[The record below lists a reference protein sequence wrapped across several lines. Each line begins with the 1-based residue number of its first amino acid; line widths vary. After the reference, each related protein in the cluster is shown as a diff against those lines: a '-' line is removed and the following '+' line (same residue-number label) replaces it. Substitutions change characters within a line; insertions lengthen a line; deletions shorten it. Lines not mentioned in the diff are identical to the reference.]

1 MHKSSNSPRASMT
14 YALYYGNR
22 GFFPASLIAGAREE
36 LPRALKAAG
45 HEVIQMDAGATRA
58 GAVETPEEGRK
69 YAHFLEEN
77 RGKFDG
83 VILSL
88 PNFGDETGATA
99 ALRDAGVPILVQ
111 AYPDEMDK
119 MGPASRRDSFCGKL
133 SVMDVFHQNGIPFTA
148 LAPHTVHPSSARFA
162 DNLAY
167 FDRLCRVVRA
177 GRRMTVGALGARTT
191 PFRTVRIDEL
201 ALEKHGVTVE
211 TMDMADVMDR
221 MRALTPSAA
230 GYAEKRRT
238 LDGVAAWEG
247 VPEKSRDNLTRLF
260 VVLEGLTEEMS
271 LAAISIRCWTEIQ
284 KEMSISPCVVNG
296 IMADQGLP
304 VACEVDT
311 GSAVM
316 MRLLGAAAS
325 APTTI
330 MDWNNN
336 YGDDDDKC
344 ILFHC
349 GNAPTS
355 LMAGPGRI
363 TDHAILSNSIGT
375 GKGFGCNQGR
385 LKPGPFTFGGL
396 MSEDGELKA
405 YLGEGTMTADP
416 IPGNFFGV
424 AGVAK
429 IDKLQDV
436 LLHLGARGHRHHVA
450 LTPGQV
456 MASTR
461 EAMEKYLGYEVS
473 APQLPN

>member
-1 MHKSSNSPRASMT
+1 MHTMT

-36 LPRALKAAG
+36 LPRAVRALG
-45 HEVIQMDAGATRA
+45 HEVIQMEAGATRH
-58 GAVETPEEGRK
+58 GAVETPEEGRR
-69 YAHFLEEN
+69 YAEFLAQK
-77 RGKFDG
+77 RGTFHG

-88 PNFGDETGATA
+88 PNFGDETGAVA

-133 SVMDVFHQNGIPFTA
+133 SIMDVFHQNGIPFTA
-148 LAPHTVHPSSARFA
+148 LAPHTVHPGHARFRE
-162 DNLAY
+162 NMTY
-167 FDRLCRVVRA
+167 FDRVCRVVRA

-201 ALEKHGVTVE
+201 ALERHGITVE

-221 MRALTPSAA
+221 MRAVKPREAA
-230 GYAEKRRT
+230 YGEKRRS
-238 LDGVAAWEG
+238 LDSVAAWDG
-247 VPEKSRDNLTRLF
+247 VPEAARDSLARLF
-260 VVLEGLTEEMS
+260 VVLEDIAREMS
-271 LAAISIRCWTEIQ
+271 LAAMSIRCWTEIQ
-284 KEMSISPCVVNG
+284 KEMGISPCVVNG
-296 IMADQGLP
+296 IMADQGIP

-325 APTTI
+325 SATAI

-336 YGDDDDKC
+336 YGDDDDRC

-349 GNAPTS
+349 GNAPSS
-355 LMAGPGRI
+355 LMAAPGKV
-363 TDHAILSNSIGT
+363 TDHAILQNSIGP
-375 GKGFGCNQGR
+375 GRGFGCNQGR
-385 LKPGPFTFGGL
+385 LKPGAFTFGGL
-396 MSEDGELKA
+396 MSEDGRLKA
-405 YLGEGTMTADP
+405 YLGQGTMTADA

-424 AGVAK
+424 AGVAR
-429 IDKLQDV
+429 IPRLQDV
-436 LLHLGARGHRHHVA
+436 LLHLGNEGHRHHVA
-450 LTPGQV
+450 LTPGEV

-461 EAMEKYLGYEVS
+461 EAMTKYLGYDVTT
-473 APQLPN
+473 PQELRA

>member
-1 MHKSSNSPRASMT
+1 
-14 YALYYGNR
+14 
-22 GFFPASLIAGAREE
+22 
-36 LPRALKAAG
+36 
-45 HEVIQMDAGATRA
+45 
-58 GAVETPEEGRK
+58 
-69 YAHFLEEN
+69 
-77 RGKFDG
+77 
-83 VILSL
+83 
-88 PNFGDETGATA
+88 
-99 ALRDAGVPILVQ
+99 
-111 AYPDEMDK
+111 
-119 MGPASRRDSFCGKL
+119 
-133 SVMDVFHQNGIPFTA
+133 
-148 LAPHTVHPSSARFA
+148 
-162 DNLAY
+162 
-167 FDRLCRVVRA
+167 VVRA

-201 ALEKHGVTVE
+201 ALEKHGITVE

-221 MRALTPSAA
+221 MRSLKPTRP
-230 GYAEKRRT
+230 GYSEKRKT
-238 LDGVAAWEG
+238 LDGVSSWDG
-247 VPEKSRDNLTRLF
+247 VPEKARDNLTRLF
-260 VVLEGLTEEMS
+260 VVLEGLTEEMA

-284 KEMSISPCVVNG
+284 KEMGISPCVVNG

-336 YGDDDDKC
+336 YGEDDDKC

-355 LMAGPGRI
+355 LMAAPGRI

-385 LKPGPFTFGGL
+385 LKAGPFTFGGL
-396 MSEDGELKA
+396 MSENGALRA
-405 YLGEGTMTADP
+405 YLGEGTMTSDP

-429 IDKLQDV
+429 IDNLQDV
-436 LLHLGARGHRHHVA
+436 LLHLGAQGHRHHVA

-473 APQLPN
+473 TPQA

>member
-1 MHKSSNSPRASMT
+1 MPTMT

-36 LPRALKAAG
+36 LPRALKAQG
-45 HEVIQMDAGATRA
+45 HEFIQMDAGATRA

-69 YAHFLEEN
+69 YAAFLAQN
-77 RGKFDG
+77 RGKYDG
-83 VILSL
+83 VILCL
-88 PNFGDETGATA
+88 PNFGDETGAVA

-119 MGPASRRDSFCGKL
+119 MGPATRRDSFCGKL
-133 SVMDVFHQNGIPFTA
+133 SVMDVFHQNGVPFTA
-148 LAPHTVHPSSARFA
+148 LAPHTVHPQNARFK

-201 ALEKHGVTVE
+201 ALEKHGITVE

-221 MRALTPSAA
+221 MRAVKPQAP
-230 GYAEKRRT
+230 GFAEKRKA
-238 LDGVAAWEG
+238 LDGVAAWDG
-247 VPEKSRDNLTRLF
+247 VPEKARDNLTRLF
-260 VVLEGLTEEMS
+260 VVLQGIADEMS

-284 KEMSISPCVVNG
+284 KEMGISPCVVNG

-336 YGDDDDKC
+336 YGEDDDKC

-349 GNAPTS
+349 GNAPSS
-355 LMAGPGRI
+355 LMAAPGRI

-385 LKPGPFTFGGL
+385 LKAGPFTFGGL
-396 MSEDGELKA
+396 MSEEGKLKA

-416 IPGNFFGV
+416 IPADFFGV

-429 IDKLQDV
+429 IPGLQDV
-436 LLHLGARGHRHHVA
+436 LLHLGQEGHRHHVA
-450 LTPGQV
+450 LTPGEV
-456 MASTR
+456 MESAR
-461 EAMEKYLGYEVS
+461 EAMEKYLGYEVTT
-473 APQLPN
+473 PQHSTPQRARA

>member
-1 MHKSSNSPRASMT
+1 MT

-36 LPRALKAAG
+36 LPRAIKALG
-45 HEVIQMDAGATRA
+45 HEVLQMEPDATRY
-58 GAVETPEEGRK
+58 GAVETPAEGRR
-69 YAHFLEEN
+69 YAEFLSRN
-77 RGKFDG
+77 RGTYDG
-83 VILSL
+83 VILCL
-88 PNFGDETGATA
+88 PNFGDETGAVA
-99 ALRDAGVPILVQ
+99 ALREAGVPILVQ

-133 SVMDVFHQNGIPFTA
+133 SIMDVFHQTGIPFTA
-148 LAPHTVHPSSARFA
+148 LPPHTVHPQHARFR
-162 DNLAY
+162 DNVVY

-191 PFRTVRIDEL
+191 PFRTVRIDEI
-201 ALEKHGVTVE
+201 ALEKHGITVE
-211 TMDMADVMDR
+211 TLDMSDVMAR
-221 MRALTPSAA
+221 MRALKPEMT

-238 LDGVAAWEG
+238 LDQVSTWEG
-247 VPEKSRDNLTRLF
+247 VPEAARDNLTRLF
-260 VVLEGLTEEMS
+260 VVLDDIARDMS
-271 LAAISIRCWTEIQ
+271 LAAMSIRCWTEIQ
-284 KEMSISPCVVNG
+284 KEMGISPCVVNG
-296 IMADQGLP
+296 ILADQGIP

-325 APTTI
+325 SPTAI

-336 YGDDDDKC
+336 YGDDDERC

-349 GNAPTS
+349 GNAPAS
-355 LMAGPGRI
+355 LMAGPGRV
-363 TDHAILSNSIGT
+363 TDHAILQATVGV

-385 LKPGPFTFGGL
+385 LKPGAFTFGGL
-396 MSEDGELKA
+396 MSEDGRLKA

-424 AGVAK
+424 AGVAR
-429 IDKLQDV
+429 IPRLQDV
-436 LLHLGARGHRHHVA
+436 LLHLGREGHRHHVA
-450 LTPGQV
+450 LTPGEV

-461 EAMEKYLGYEVS
+461 EAMVKYLAYDVT
-473 APQLPN
+473 APQVATA